1 MVRDTVIDRLLS
13 DPGVKDIR
21 AEVEREVRDG
31 ELTAA
36 LGAQRIID
44 TASRT

>member
-1 MVRDTVIDRLLS
+1 
-13 DPGVKDIR
+13 
-21 AEVEREVRDG
+21 VERRVRDG

-44 TASRT
+44 TGSRRLTER